1 MSHGDPRRALIRHA
15 TLQTALWAVLA
26 ALVLH
31 LSTVVHARLD
41 LTRDGRYGLSQV
53 AIDTVASLER
63 PLLARVFFSEGLDP
77 PYHDHRRALLD
88 LLDELAARSGGR
100 MDVLATDPT
109 GDPELRAEAQRLGVR
124 PIPYMGRPSDDRT
137 ETRTVY
143 MGLAL
148 VYGDQRIAIDA
159 MPSIERMEV
168 EVVSAIR
175 RLVTPAEERK
185 TVAWLLGHGEPD
197 PATFPGDHPLQVF
210 ARRIREGAAFR
221 TLALGDAPVPE
232 DVDVVVLV
240 APRMPLSGAE
250 MVHLDQHL
258 MRGGRLL
265 AYVSTVQPEPP
276 RVVEVPHGLYGWLG
290 SYGVVLGRSVVL
302 DRTTNERL
310 TVPIALSGGGTA
322 MVAVPHPLAVVTRNV
337 DHSQRPVRGLPRLVL
352 PFASPVGLTSPLP
365 DGVQGGVWARTDADA
380 SFLPTLP
387 PLDPNAYARGP
398 LQGEV
403 VGSQPMI
410 VALAGTFPSAF
421 AGRPLPPRL
430 DPEAP
435 PFEPAELKTTSAPTR
450 IVVVG
455 SGDAVANNPDF
466 TLNAIDWLAEDPAL
480 IEIRSRLLADPLL
493 DAPARTEGCRVK
505 VAMVL
510 LPLLVLMAASAVAR
524 RRG

>member
-1 MSHGDPRRALIRHA
+1 MSFGDPRRTLLRHA
-15 TLQTALWAVLA
+15 ALQTALWALLA
-26 ALVLH
+26 ALAVH
-31 LSTVVHARLD
+31 LSTVLHARLD

-53 AIDTVASLER
+53 AIDTVAALER

-100 MDVLATDPT
+100 MEVLATDPT

-137 ETRTVY
+137 ETRTIY

-148 VYGDQRIAIDA
+148 VYGEQRIAIDA

-175 RLVTPAEERK
+175 RLATPAEERK

-197 PATFPGDHPLQVF
+197 PATFPSEHPLQAF
-210 ARRIREGAAFR
+210 ARRVRDAATFR
-221 TLALGDAPVPE
+221 TLALGDAPVPD

-240 APRMPLSGAE
+240 APRRPLSGAE
-250 MVHLDQHL
+250 QVHLDQHL

-265 AYVSTVQPEPP
+265 AFVSTVQPEPP

-310 TVPIALSGGGTA
+310 TVPVPLSGGGSA
-322 MVAVPHPLAVVTRNV
+322 MYALPHPLAVVTRDL
-337 DHSQRPVRGLPRLVL
+337 DHTLSPVRGLPRLVL
-352 PFASPVGLTSPLP
+352 PFASPVGLASPLP

-380 SFLPTLP
+380 SWVPTIP
-387 PLDPNAYARGP
+387 PLDPNRYAKGP
-398 LQGEV
+398 LPGEV
-403 VGSQPMI
+403 VGHQPMV

-421 AGRPLPPRL
+421 AGRPLPPRT

-435 PFEPAELKTTSAPTR
+435 PFEQTELLARSEPTR
-450 IVVVG
+450 MIVVG
-455 SGDAVANNPDF
+455 SGDAVANNIDF
-466 TLNAIDWLAEDPAL
+466 TLNAIDWLVEDPDL
-480 IEIRSRLLADPLL
+480 IEVRSRLLADPLL
-493 DAPARTEGCRVK
+493 DAPARAEGCRVK
-505 VAMVL
+505 LAMVG
-510 LPLLVLMAASAVAR
+510 LPLLALVVVAALAR